1 MCLMKMNEAV
11 IKMMKRAVERSTLCQ
26 SFTYPNPKVG
36 AVIFDDEGNIIS
48 EGHTGCYGGDH
59 AEIDALRKMD
69 FSAKGLNMAVTLEPC
84 NHFGK
89 TPPCSHAI
97 LKAGIKK
104 VYIAK
109 KEENGKACNGACYLM
124 ENGVDVEFIDEFAP
138 VVEKI
143 NKFFFKNVRTG
154 LPWVTVK
161 VAVSCD
167 GFVTEKEGFP
177 TQITNEASEIYVHR
191 LRAEHMAI
199 AVGAGTVN
207 SDDPQLTVRKVSG
220 KNPVPVVFS
229 RNLSINKNADI
240 LKRKPII
247 ITSNNDELEISA
259 LNKAGALV
267 ELFAA
272 DFSVRDVLK
281 LIYDK
286 YRLNSIL
293 VEGGPKLI
301 RSLLF
306 ENVIDEFQI
315 NKASEN
321 LGEGVELFD
330 RSSQE
335 FFENRYKFEHEIYFG
350 TDHLKIFKRK

>member
-1 MCLMKMNEAV
+1 MKMNEAV
-11 IKMMKRAVERSTLCQ
+11 IKIMKRAVELSTACQ

-36 AVIFDDEGNIIS
+36 AVIFDDDGNTVS
-48 EGHTGCYGGDH
+48 EGQTGCYGKDH
-59 AEIDALRKMD
+59 AEIDALRKID

-124 ENGVDVEFIDEFAP
+124 ENGVDVEFIDEIAP

-154 LPWVTVK
+154 LPWITVK

-177 TQITNEASEIYVHR
+177 TQITNEVSEIYVHE

-207 SDDPQLTVRKVSG
+207 SDNPRLTVRKVSG
-220 KNPVPVVFS
+220 KDPVPVIFS
-229 RNLSINKNADI
+229 RNLSINKKADI
-240 LKRKPII
+240 LKRNPIV
-247 ITSNNDELEISA
+247 ITSNHNDLEISA
-259 LNKAGALV
+259 LRNAGALV
-267 ELFAA
+267 ELFDT

-281 LIYDK
+281 LMYDK
-286 YRLNSIL
+286 YRLNSML

-301 RSLLF
+301 RSFLF

-315 NKASEN
+315 NKASEK
-321 LGEGVELFD
+321 LGSGVDLFD
-330 RSSQE
+330 SNSQE
-335 FFENRYKFEHEIYFG
+335 FFENRYEFEQEIHFG
-350 TDHLKIFKRK
+350 SDHLKIFKRK